1 MHVDS
6 QFGHEFL
13 GLFVEF
19 LLVLDRMDLR
29 TEEVEDARLIAR
41 SCAYFQNPVAWFDLE
56 ELGLEGNRKGL
67 GNRLTLA
74 DGKGLVLIGMGI
86 QGGIEEKMPGD
97 GVDGFED
104 PFVPDAFAA
113 EEFDEFFSLAFV
125 AVGILKLEHG
135 WYGKLLFWLRS

>member
-1 MHVDS
+1 MHVDT
-6 QFGHEFL
+6 QLRHEFL
-13 GLFVEF
+13 GLFVQL
-19 LLVLDRMDLR
+19 LLVLDRMDLG
-29 TEEVEDARLIAR
+29 TEEVKDTCLVARA
-41 SCAYFQNPVAWFDLE
+41 CAYFEDAVARLDFE
-56 ELGLEGNRKGL
+56 ELGLECHRKGL
-67 GNRLTLA
+67 GNRLPLS
-74 DGKGLVLIGMGI
+74 DGKGFVLIGMGI

-104 PFVPDAFAA
+104 LLVPDAFAA